1 MRSLMLIVN
10 PYSGKGLSKNF
21 LGTVVSQLGANG
33 FAVTVYLIGKH
44 SAEELVCE
52 FSQNHELCVCM
63 GGDGTISG
71 VVSGVLR
78 AEATIPIGYIP
89 AGTAND
95 FAATL
100 GIPKEPA
107 AAAQKIIDGR
117 PIALDIGNFGDKNF
131 IYIAAFGAFTDVA
144 YSTPQTTKRSLGHFA
159 YVLSGLA
166 GMGAITA
173 HRTVV
178 ELDGNV
184 IEDEFI
190 FGGVLNSTSIAGLVK
205 LDPEYV
211 DLSDGLF
218 EVILVRQPL
227 SLQDFLGI
235 LGSIRN
241 RSYSGDNV
249 QLIQA
254 KRAKF
259 TFDTDVAWTI
269 DGEDG
274 GSHKQIEIQ
283 NLHKAVRIIV

>member
-10 PYSGKGLSKNF
+10 PYSGRGLSKNV
-21 LGTVVSQLGANG
+21 LGTAVAQLGANG
-33 FAVTVYLIGKH
+33 FAVTVYLVGKH
-44 SAEELVCE
+44 SAEELAYE
-52 FSQNHELCVCM
+52 FSKNHDICACM

-71 VVSGVLR
+71 TVSGILR
-78 AEATIPIGYIP
+78 AGTGIPIGYIP

-95 FAATL
+95 VAATL
-100 GIPKEPA
+100 GLPREPA

-117 PIALDIGNFGDKNF
+117 PIALDIGSFGGRNF

-144 YSTPQTTKRSLGHFA
+144 YSTTQTAKRSFGHFA
-159 YVLSGLA
+159 YLFSGIA

-173 HRTVV
+173 QHTVV
-178 ELDGNV
+178 ELDGEV

-190 FGGVLNSTSIAGLVK
+190 FGGVLNSTSVAGLVK

-218 EVILVRQPL
+218 EIVLVRQPL
-227 SLQDFLGI
+227 SLQEFLGI

-259 TFDTDVAWTI
+259 MFDTDVAWTI

-274 GSHKQIEIQ
+274 GAHRQIEVE
-283 NLHKAVRIIV
+283 NLHRAVRIIV